1 MVQCINGVQNYPLA
15 SKDNITADVAK
26 NVFEVANLW
35 YNVLI
40 DCKVTLLQIKLVLL
54 QM

>member
-1 MVQCINGVQNYPLA
+1 MQNYPLA
-15 SKDNITADVAK
+15 NKFTITVDVAK

-35 YNVLI
+35 YSVLI
-40 DCKVTLLQIKLVLL
+40 ECNITLLQVKLVLL